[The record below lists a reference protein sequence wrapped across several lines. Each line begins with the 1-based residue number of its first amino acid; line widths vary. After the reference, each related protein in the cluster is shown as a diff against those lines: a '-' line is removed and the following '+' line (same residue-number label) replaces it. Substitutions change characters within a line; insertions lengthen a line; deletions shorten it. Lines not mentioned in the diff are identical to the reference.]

1 MSWEG
6 ALVDPWSWVVG
17 LLPEEEETAEGS
29 KEAGCWIN
37 DDEKKDNGAGVV
49 VVEAVGWDCS
59 EKEGAEED
67 WVR

>member
-6 ALVDPWSWVVG
+6 ARVAPWGWIVG
-17 LLPEEEETAEGS
+17 LLLEDETAEGP
-29 KEAGCWIN
+29 KDACCWLN
-37 DDEKKDNGAGVV
+37 DDEKKVNGGGV

-59 EKEGAEED
+59 EKEGGAEEED